1 MKNIKLQ
8 KIQEASGSKCSRY
21 LVTTNA
27 GSILG
32 MLEKWPNTRSMR
44 CPWKA
49 FVGVGDNVRYLGAYF
64 PEDGGKASAL
74 AKVIIVAACEGI
86 AWLELKVVSVSSN
99 TNSFGLS
106 GIILMARDGRVW
118 EVGHCQQPVA
128 WSKGDIRFFP
138 VQNFH
143 ENDCPRFDG
152 CEIPRALP
160 SAPQSI
166 IDVVWNS

>member
-49 FVGVGDNVRYLGAYF
+49 FLGVGNAVRYLKAFY
-64 PEDGGKASAL
+64 PHEGGRKMAL
-74 AKVIIVAACEGI
+74 NEVVAQAAIENR
-86 AWLELKVVSVSSN
+86 AWCELKVVSVSSN

-118 EVGHCQQPVA
+118 EVGHHQQPDT
-128 WSKGDIRFFP
+128 WSKGNVRFFP
-138 VQNFH
+138 VQNFF
-143 ENDCPRFDG
+143 ENNCPRFDG

-160 SAPQSI
+160 KAPQSV